1 MATAFI
7 FQAAYNQTSFNF
19 SQFGYRLL
27 QGKNYY
33 KIITLSNLALK
44 DLFW

>member
-1 MATAFI
+1 MATALVL
-7 FQAAYNQTSFNF
+7 QAAYNQTSFNF
-19 SQFGYRLL
+19 SQFDYRFL

-33 KIITLSNLALK
+33 KIITLSNLAQQ